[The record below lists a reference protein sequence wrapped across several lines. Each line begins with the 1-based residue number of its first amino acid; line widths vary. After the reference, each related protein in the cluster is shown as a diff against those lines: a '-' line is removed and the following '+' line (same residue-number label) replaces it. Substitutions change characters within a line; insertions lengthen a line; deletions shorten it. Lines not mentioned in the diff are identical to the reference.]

1 MCLLSSVHRAFL
13 LHKNGHPYISRPCGW
28 NEGDIPQVY
37 DADAANISLYVHSLS
52 VYLLVKYL
60 ALLLMDPASTQTN
73 HYIYIKM
80 CAEIDLYYSECN
92 ACLDGER
99 VNGI

>member
-1 MCLLSSVHRAFL
+1 VQFCDTKMDTPTFL
-13 LHKNGHPYISRPCGW
+13 FPCGW

-37 DADAANISLYVHSLS
+37 HADAANISLYVHSLS

-60 ALLLMDPASTQTN
+60 VLLLMDPASAQTN

-80 CAEIDLYYSECN
+80 CVGIDLRYSECN

-99 VNGI
+99 VNSI